1 MAGAIGL
8 TQAGQAID
16 VILTKDNPPYKARL
30 NRFITKLTL
39 KCKKIHNSIA
49 NFSDKQFLLE
59 LVKAH
64 YYARLDKKFKDII
77 SPTLYTNTQSYIN
90 ALTRINFVPNTKTQ
104 KSLQRKA
111 LIDAYN
117 ASQSAITPQ

>member
-16 VILTKDNPPYKARL
+16 AILTKENPDYKSHL
-30 NRFITKLTL
+30 TRFITKLTL
-39 KCKKIHNSIA
+39 KCKKIHSSIS

-59 LVKAH
+59 LVKVH
-64 YYARLDKKFKDII
+64 YYSRLDKKFKDVI

-90 ALTRINFVPNTKTQ
+90 ALTRINFIPNTKTQ

-117 ASQSAITPQ
+117 AIQTVITPQ